1 MVTWTWTVTTTETAE
16 VTVGN
21 FGGSSGNMAIA
32 AMATVTAMGDDC
44 RFF

>member
-1 MVTWTWTVTTTETAE
+1 VVTGTGTATATETAE

-21 FGGSSGNMAIA
+21 FGGSSGNMTIA